1 MVATHLQLSQVSDG
15 ELRGQDFCCMIGAS
29 IDGTKHEQNK
39 FTVESVWRK
48 VQREFPDAVQ
58 AGPKVL
64 IDDARAQWTTHDN
77 LSCFWSCQGY

>member
-1 MVATHLQLSQVSDG
+1 MN
-15 ELRGQDFCCMIGAS
+15 GAS

-58 AGPKVL
+58 AGPKVS
-64 IDDARAQWTTHDN
+64 IDDGRA
-77 LSCFWSCQGY
+77 